1 MAYTLFIFLPVAV
14 CIFWLVLHWVLASK
28 SETFPEMLV
37 LCFLCAIYLFSDA
50 CHATQPKGSPLDTG
64 SLLAALFAG
73 PCIIPMV
80 IMYLQKLLHR
90 KHRHPFAYMWILIPT
105 VLFTGGFLLYF
116 LNFEERVNEAFNL
129 ITGPIF
135 HIILACEL
143 VVLLV
148 FGINVLRYT
157 KVLPG
162 NLFSF
167 VFKGKPISLVRLQID
182 VILIPLGVM
191 VTRIIISDNL
201 YTVQSWIAIVCAA
214 LIMSSLFIFAMNALF
229 GVRSMVSLNDFR
241 YIIRYNYSGK
251 DKSEVVERIMD
262 ELLEEAEEEALK
274 RIQEKIGENLHIEQ
288 WRSGSAGPD
297 MPMINNHIFKAVSES
312 WDEDSLISRFQRLMK
327 DEQLFLQPRL
337 TLDEVADRLH
347 SNKTYVSKLVN
358 NTYNLGF
365 PELINILRVDYAEQ
379 YILSHRDAKQEEI
392 AKACG
397 FLSASSF
404 NTIFKKVTGVT
415 PKVWIFSMDKEAG
428 KGA

>member
-1 MAYTLFIFLPVAV
+1 M
-14 CIFWLVLHWVLASK
+14 
-28 SETFPEMLV
+28 
-37 LCFLCAIYLFSDA
+37 
-50 CHATQPKGSPLDTG
+50 
-64 SLLAALFAG
+64 
-73 PCIIPMV
+73 
-80 IMYLQKLLHR
+80 
-90 KHRHPFAYMWILIPT
+90 
-105 VLFTGGFLLYF
+105 
-116 LNFEERVNEAFNL
+116 
-129 ITGPIF
+129 
-135 HIILACEL
+135 
-143 VVLLV
+143 
-148 FGINVLRYT
+148 LRYT